1 MTQATTVAT
10 AWAAMVATALV
21 VIVAT
26 AWAAMVAI
34 ALVVMVATALVDT
47 AGSPWAD
54 MGD

>member
-1 MTQATTVAT
+1 
-10 AWAAMVATALV
+10 
-21 VIVAT
+21 
-26 AWAAMVAI
+26 MVAI